1 MNRRGRTLR
10 HRRRYL
16 APAAW
21 RALEGAGAE
30 AAEAAPGPK
39 PIAGTGGR
47 KRWRPAVDVDDCLY
61 RARKR
66 QRRAKGAAAAAS
78 KADARNEMRCKQRV
92 EKEALALSLGDMER
106 ITVLKRRGL
115 RVDVEDDVLA
125 RSVRADANCASAAA
139 SAPR

>member
-1 MNRRGRTLR
+1 MLR

-21 RALEGAGAE
+21 RALEDAGAE
-30 AAEAAPGPK
+30 AAEPAPGPK

-47 KRWRPAVDVDDCLY
+47 KRRRPAVDVDDCLY

-66 QRRAKGAAAAAS
+66 QRQAKEAAAAAA

-92 EKEALALSLGDMER
+92 EKEAPALSQGDLER
-106 ITVLKRRGL
+106 VAGPKRSGL
-115 RVDVEDDVLA
+115 HVDVEDDVLA
-125 RSVRADANCASAAA
+125 RSARADSNCASAAA
-139 SAPR
+139 QAPR